1 MRTGFT
7 LMRKNIKKVAINKRQ
22 GSNQSTRGKSNNFM
36 SDIIEDFFESSPK
49 EREPKS
55 NELSLPVIRRS
66 SPLRARALSTGNIEQ
81 FSDIDS
87 TQSAN
92 GNTAEVTPNVKERKE
107 FTVRIIKEYNH
118 NGTEKQRLLKE
129 KEEQELREAEERRI
143 ATNILMQ
150 HGITAS
156 TSMQVSRKA
165 AIEKNASAHSISN
178 VNQMIESYQKE
189 LEGYRYRLLEMEK
202 SEV

>member
-36 SDIIEDFFESSPK
+36 DDIIEDFFESSPK

-87 TQSAN
+87 S
-92 GNTAEVTPNVKERKE
+92 
-107 FTVRIIKEYNH
+107 
-118 NGTEKQRLLKE
+118 
-129 KEEQELREAEERRI
+129 
-143 ATNILMQ
+143 
-150 HGITAS
+150 
-156 TSMQVSRKA
+156 
-165 AIEKNASAHSISN
+165 
-178 VNQMIESYQKE
+178 
-189 LEGYRYRLLEMEK
+189 
-202 SEV
+202 

>member
-1 MRTGFT
+1 M
-7 LMRKNIKKVAINKRQ
+7 
-22 GSNQSTRGKSNNFM
+22 
-36 SDIIEDFFESSPK
+36 
-49 EREPKS
+49 
-55 NELSLPVIRRS
+55 
-66 SPLRARALSTGNIEQ
+66 
-81 FSDIDS
+81 
-87 TQSAN
+87 
-92 GNTAEVTPNVKERKE
+92 
-107 FTVRIIKEYNH
+107 
-118 NGTEKQRLLKE
+118 
-129 KEEQELREAEERRI
+129 REAEERRI

>member
-1 MRTGFT
+1 MKKELINMRTGFT

-36 SDIIEDFFESSPK
+36 DDIIEDFFESSPK

-118 NGTEKQRLLKE
+118 NGTEK
-129 KEEQELREAEERRI
+129 
-143 ATNILMQ
+143 
-150 HGITAS
+150 
-156 TSMQVSRKA
+156 
-165 AIEKNASAHSISN
+165 
-178 VNQMIESYQKE
+178 
-189 LEGYRYRLLEMEK
+189 
-202 SEV
+202 

>member
-1 MRTGFT
+1 
-7 LMRKNIKKVAINKRQ
+7 
-22 GSNQSTRGKSNNFM
+22 
-36 SDIIEDFFESSPK
+36 
-49 EREPKS
+49 
-55 NELSLPVIRRS
+55 
-66 SPLRARALSTGNIEQ
+66 
-81 FSDIDS
+81 
-87 TQSAN
+87 
-92 GNTAEVTPNVKERKE
+92 
-107 FTVRIIKEYNH
+107 
-118 NGTEKQRLLKE
+118 
-129 KEEQELREAEERRI
+129 
-143 ATNILMQ
+143 MQ